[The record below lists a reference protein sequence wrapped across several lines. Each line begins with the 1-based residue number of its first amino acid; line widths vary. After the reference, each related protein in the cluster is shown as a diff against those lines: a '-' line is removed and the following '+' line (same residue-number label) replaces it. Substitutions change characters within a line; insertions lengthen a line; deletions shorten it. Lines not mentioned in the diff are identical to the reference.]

1 MKLCRVVVLGVFS
14 AGAFACSLPTPT
26 VPNPRLTADDFKVFA
41 AVINDKIRKPREFEF
56 ESPKQSGLKANPP
69 RLLLVANETL
79 KTCDSQDADYRRC
92 VYRDLMPCLTAYPA
106 AVQHRS
112 RQSYVINAGF
122 APDILIMD
130 TEYYFTLFSGPLGD
144 RFTRISEGLRQRYPR
159 GENVGVVF
167 FSVPLYPTAREAV
180 VMMRRYSLGESCLLL
195 RLNTNGWSVERTLHE
210 LIAGGR
216 PSTSP
221 DLTPA

>member
-14 AGAFACSLPTPT
+14 ACAFACSLPTPT

-56 ESPKQSGLKANPP
+56 ESPKQSGLKATPP

-144 RFTRISEGLRQRYPR
+144 RFTRIREGLRQRYPQV
-159 GENVGVVF
+159 EDVEVVS
-167 FSVPLYPTAREAV
+167 FSVPLYPTARKAV
-180 VMMRRYSLGESCLLL
+180 VVMRHYARGESCLLL
-195 RLNTNGWSVERTLHE
+195 RSDTNGWSVEQTLDE
-210 LIAGGR
+210 LIAWAR
-216 PSTSP
+216 RSQPP
-221 DLTPA
+221 PI